1 MLSGA
6 DSGTK
11 HQYLDTE
18 IMNAG
23 NSFLCF
29 MAGAMAGAVAAL
41 LLAPDSGENTRTKI
55 RQSASDMAGKAKGKL
70 VKGLEIIEDAL
81 EEE

>member
-1 MLSGA
+1 
-6 DSGTK
+6 
-11 HQYLDTE
+11 
-18 IMNAG
+18 MNSG

-41 LLAPDSGENTRTKI
+41 LLAPDSGANTRAKI
-55 RQSASDMAGKAKGKL
+55 KQSAAGIAGKAKGRIAE
-70 VKGLEIIEDAL
+70 GLEVIENAL

>member
-1 MLSGA
+1 
-6 DSGTK
+6 
-11 HQYLDTE
+11 
-18 IMNAG
+18 MNAG

-55 RQSASDMAGKAKGKL
+55 RQSAADIAGKAKGK
-70 VKGLEIIEDAL
+70 VVEGLEIIENAL
-81 EEE
+81 EEK